1 MPPGLRHLPRDALL
15 TLVRGYRF
23 ALSPWLGN
31 SCRFY
36 PSCSAYSMQALERHG
51 AAAGTYLT
59 VARLLRCHPLC
70 AGGHDEVPMKAPR
83 LFTRL
88 FPRSLAADESTATPP
103 FPPEKTSP

>member
-1 MPPGLRHLPRDALL
+1 MPSWLRHLPRDALL
-15 TLVRGYRF
+15 ALVRGYRF

-51 AAAGTYLT
+51 AMAGSYLT

-70 AGGHDEVPMKAPR
+70 AGGHDEVPLQAPR
-83 LFTRL
+83 LFTRW
-88 FPRSLAADESTATPP
+88 LASDASPATPP
-103 FPPEKTSP
+103 LPPEKTSP